1 MTVNGNS
8 TFGSSTPFTMTNT
21 GSNGSPVRGTAAAEA
36 DAQNPFVA
44 EQSTTGGDSVN
55 LSAAQQGL
63 IMADDNRDGVVDKQE
78 LANAAYQL
86 LNNPNASE
94 TDRQVGRLFAS
105 MVLGGKD
112 GQALLPDMNGDGGI
126 SANELALLA
135 SADQQD
141 MAISTQDFSFA
152 FGGAYNI
159 NGSAFT
165 LSDLEAIAKGQQP
178 ANPPAA
184 GSPAEN
190 TPGGTAAAGT
200 GTTEDPPVNEAG
212 NATETPPES
221 SAAQET
227 GETGE
232 AGGTNPAADAPNG
245 STSDSPP
252 ASAAQTSPAAT
263 LTKIVT
269 AFTELLQAMLN
280 PSQDGQSGQNM
291 LNAFVK
297 FFTAIAEAFGP
308 PKSQEA
314 QTA

>member
-21 GSNGSPVRGTAAAEA
+21 GSSGSPVRGTSAAEA

-44 EQSTTGGDSVN
+44 EQSTIGGDSVS

-94 TDRQVGRLFAS
+94 TDLQVGRLFAS
-105 MVLGGKD
+105 MVLGGKE

-135 SADQQD
+135 SGDQQD
-141 MAISTQDFSFA
+141 MSISTQDFSFA
-152 FGGAYNI
+152 FSGAYNI
-159 NGSAFT
+159 NGSDFT
-165 LSDLEAIAKGQQP
+165 LSDLEAIANGQQP

-184 GSPAEN
+184 GSTAEDSS
-190 TPGGTAAAGT
+190 GGTAAPGAGT
-200 GTTEDPPVNEAG
+200 TQDPVNEAG
-212 NATETPPES
+212 TATETPPES
-221 SAAQET
+221 SAAQGT
-227 GETGE
+227 GETGQSD
-232 AGGTNPAADAPNG
+232 PAANG
-245 STSDSPP
+245 SDGVTDG
-252 ASAAQTSPAAT
+252 TTGDTPAASQDPKST
-263 LTKIVT
+263 EATINNIVS

-280 PSQDGQSGQNM
+280 PSQDGQSGKNM

-297 FFTAIAEAFGP
+297 FFTALTEAFGKP
-308 PKSQEA
+308 QDQQD

>member
-21 GSNGSPVRGTAAAEA
+21 GSSGSPVRGTSGAEE
-36 DAQNPFVA
+36 DSQNPFVA

-184 GSPAEN
+184 GSPTEN

-200 GTTEDPPVNEAG
+200 GTTEDPPVNETG

-227 GETGE
+227 GETGKPDPATNGSE
-232 AGGTNPAADAPNG
+232 ASTGDPPAASSDPK
-245 STSDSPP
+245 STE
-252 ASAAQTSPAAT
+252 AT
-263 LTKIVT
+263 INKIVS

-291 LNAFVK
+291 MNAFVK
-297 FFTAIAEAFGP
+297 FFTALTEAFAKPQDQKG
-308 PKSQEA
+308 